1 MVQFPLSA
9 AFSAVKAENKTCI
22 YNYFVLKICKNKKT
36 VGRGQNALCF
46 FCFMAK
52 DGKLRDY
59 NNYLYFADINKI
71 VDKK

>member
-9 AFSAVKAENKTCI
+9 AFSVVKAENKTCI
-22 YNYFVLKICKNKKT
+22 YNYFVLKICKNKKSS
-36 VGRGQNALCF
+36 RQRAKRSLF
-46 FCFMAK
+46 FCFIAK